1 MNPGQPEH
9 RAGNRTAGPLQ
20 SVKRKVP
27 VVSRGSDR
35 TVAGPY
41 ASLPPAHCSVP
52 LSGGAVGSVCPQRRA
67 AWPLSLSLSRGS
79 CQALSDSVQ
88 QDPEHDHVGAQSMS
102 SGLEC
107 PSQ

>member
-1 MNPGQPEH
+1 MNPGQHEH

-20 SVKRKVP
+20 SAKRKVP
-27 VVSRGSDR
+27 VVSSGSGR

-52 LSGGAVGSVCPQRRA
+52 LSGGAVGSVCLQRRA
-67 AWPLSLSLSRGS
+67 AWPLSLSLSCGS
-79 CQALSDSVQ
+79 RQALSDGVQ
-88 QDPEHDHVGAQSMS
+88 QDPEHDHVRAQSVS